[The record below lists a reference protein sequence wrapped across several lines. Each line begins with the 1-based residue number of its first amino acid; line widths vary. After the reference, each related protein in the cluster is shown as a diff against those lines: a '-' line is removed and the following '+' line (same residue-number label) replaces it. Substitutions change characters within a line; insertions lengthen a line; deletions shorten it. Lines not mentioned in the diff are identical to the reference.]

1 MSLILNLG
9 ESSLTFKYRPP
20 NIDISPEKVNQLVMD
35 KNPKTHE
42 YGTAHID
49 QVESLQKAEN
59 GKFALY
65 MKKFV

>member
-1 MSLILNLG
+1 
-9 ESSLTFKYRPP
+9 
-20 NIDISPEKVNQLVMD
+20 MD

-59 GKFALY
+59 GKFALF

>member
-1 MSLILNLG
+1 
-9 ESSLTFKYRPP
+9 
-20 NIDISPEKVNQLVMD
+20 MD

-65 MKKFV
+65 MKKFVQIQPTITTYPLTQTKMS